1 MVLRTDPLPRMTQP
15 LSPALLLAAIVD
27 SSDDAIVSKNLHG
40 IVTSWNNGAHRVFGY
55 TSDEMIGQP
64 ILRLLPPEQPE
75 EEARILARIQ
85 RGERVEHYETVRVR
99 KDGRR
104 INVSL
109 TISPIRTVTGEIVGA
124 SKIAR
129 DITDQKL
136 ALARLAE
143 AHNKLKEADRMKSE
157 FISTLSH
164 ELRTPLTAMVGWIQ
178 LLRDNPTDE
187 ELSEGLDIIERNV
200 RVQSQL
206 VNDLLDMSRIESG
219 KMSVDIQRIDLPAAV
234 EAAIDAVRPT
244 ASTKNIRLTL
254 AFSSVEGNV
263 MADKNRIQQVV
274 WNLLTNAIKFTP
286 KGGRVHTTI
295 ERVNS
300 HVEVAVTDNGMGIEA
315 TNLESIFERFNQ
327 TDSTITRHHG
337 GLGLG
342 LAIAKHLTE
351 LHGGKVYARSSGL
364 GKGSTFV
371 VNLPLLPA
379 HTEKEREDAEKRHAQ
394 LDGDLK
400 DADLIGVQLI
410 VVDDE
415 MDSARTV
422 QAILKRRGA
431 VIRVAGSME
440 EALALFIESAPQVL
454 ISDIGMPGHDGYEL
468 ITRLRNLPGG
478 KAVPAI
484 ALTALARTEDRTRA
498 LKAGFQMHLAKPV
511 DAAELV
517 AVVRNLADLRLAF
530 PQ

>member
-1 MVLRTDPLPRMTQP
+1 MTQP

-40 IVTSWNNGAHRVFGY
+40 IVTSWNRGAYHVFGY

-64 ILRLLPPEQPE
+64 ILRLLPPDQPE

-85 RGERVEHYETVRVR
+85 RGERVDHYETVRIR

-104 INVSL
+104 IDVSL
-109 TISPIRTVTGEIVGA
+109 TISPIRTNNGEIIGA

-129 DITDQKL
+129 DITNQKL
-136 ALARLAE
+136 ALVRLAE
-143 AHNKLKEADRMKSE
+143 AHKQLKEADRMKSE

-178 LLRDNPTDE
+178 LLRDNPTGE

-219 KMSVDIQRIDLPAAV
+219 KMSVDIQRIDLPAVV
-234 EAAIDAVRPT
+234 EAALDAVRPT
-244 ASTKNIRLTL
+244 ADMKGIRLTM
-254 AFSSVEGNV
+254 AFSSVEGII

-274 WNLLTNAIKFTP
+274 WNLLTNAIKFTS
-286 KGGRVHTTI
+286 KGGRVHITI

-300 HVEVAVTDNGMGIEA
+300 HVEIAVTDNGMGIEA
-315 TNLESIFERFNQ
+315 ENLGSIFERFNQ
-327 TDSTITRHHG
+327 TDSTITRRHG

-364 GKGSTFV
+364 GKGSSFI
-371 VNLPLLPA
+371 VNLPLIPV
-379 HTEKEREDAEKRHAQ
+379 HTEIEREEALKRGAQ
-394 LDGDLK
+394 LDEELK
-400 DADLIGVQLI
+400 DADLAGVDLI
-410 VVDDE
+410 IVDDDI
-415 MDSARTV
+415 DSARTV

-431 VIRVAGSME
+431 IVRVGGSME
-440 EALALFIESAPQVL
+440 EALALFAEAAPQVL

-468 ITRLRNLPGG
+468 ITKIRSLPGG

-511 DAAELV
+511 DASELV
-517 AVVRNLADLRLAF
+517 AVVRNLADLRAAF
-530 PQ
+530 PSEGSK